1 MGFYSQ
7 IKEILKVSVPI
18 DRKRFFISGVILFFV
33 KYGVDRSLSFFVFNR
48 EWWALDYIKNPTAL
62 FTLDPSSEDFTFYI
76 TLIGFSL
83 PFLYLG
89 TVLCLK
95 RLRSI
100 GLSPFWVFLFFV
112 PALNFLMFFLL
123 CLLPEGLY
131 GPSKIIGNESSDGF
145 IPKSKLIV
153 SIWSILITASITLL
167 FSLFSTDILKTYGA
181 SLFIGGPFII
191 GFTSVALYS
200 RTEFVGF
207 KQALL
212 ISASAISLAGF
223 LTFIIAME
231 GVICLMMA
239 APLAYFLGFLGG
251 GIAYLLQAKSK
262 FVSSFL
268 PFLFLI
274 LPSLAYLEANMDRES
289 DWYMVETSLKI
300 SASKEKVWKGLF
312 EFSDIPEPKELIF
325 NAGVS
330 YPVRARVEG
339 KGIGAIRY
347 CEFNNGVF
355 VEEITEWDENTS
367 LGFNVVRQPDAMKE
381 LSPYKNIRP
390 THLDGY
396 FASKKGS
403 FQLVSLGKN
412 ETLLIGRTWFQ
423 NKFGPTAYWNVWI
436 HWILHKIHYRV
447 LDHIRN
453 TVEAP
458 S

>member
-7 IKEILKVSVPI
+7 IKEALRVSLPI
-18 DRKRFFISGVILFFV
+18 DRKRFFILGVILFSF
-33 KYGVDRSLSFFVFNR
+33 KYGIDRSLSYFVFNR
-48 EWWALDYIKNPTAL
+48 EWWAVDYIKNPTAL

-89 TVLCLK
+89 TILCLK
-95 RLRSI
+95 RLRSV
-100 GLSPFWVFLFFV
+100 GLSSFWVLLFFV
-112 PALNFLMFFLL
+112 PVLNFLMFFLL
-123 CLLPEGLY
+123 CLLPEDLY
-131 GPSKIIGNESSDGF
+131 NDSRSVSSQEF

-207 KQALL
+207 KQALI
-212 ISASAISLAGF
+212 ISASSISLAGF
-223 LTFIIAME
+223 LTFVIAME
-231 GVICLMMA
+231 GIICLIMA

-262 FVSSFL
+262 LVSSAL

-274 LPSLAYLEANMDRES
+274 LPSIAYLEANLDKKS

-300 SASKEKVWKGLF
+300 SAPREKVWKGLF

-355 VEEITEWDENTS
+355 VEEITNWEESNS
-367 LGFNVVRQPDAMKE
+367 LEFNVIRQPDAMKE

-412 ETLLIGRTWFQ
+412 ETLLIGRTWFL
-423 NKFGPTAYWNVWI
+423 NKFGPTTYWNVWI

-453 TVEAP
+453 SVEV
-458 S
+458 SS

>member
-1 MGFYSQ
+1 MEFYSQ
-7 IKEILKVSVPI
+7 FKDLLKVSVPI
-18 DRKRFFISGVILFFV
+18 DRKKFFISGVILFFI
-33 KYGVDRSLSFFVFNR
+33 KYGIDRSLSYFVFNR
-48 EWWALDYIKNPTAL
+48 EWWAIDYIKNPTAL
-62 FTLDPSSEDFTFYI
+62 FTLDPSSEDFAFYI
-76 TLIGFSL
+76 TLIAFSL

-95 RLRSI
+95 RLRSV

-112 PALNFLMFFLL
+112 PVLNFLMFFLL
-123 CLLPEGLY
+123 SLLPEDLY
-131 GPSKIIGNESSDGF
+131 RPSQSLGNGSSDGF

-200 RTEFVGF
+200 RTEFVSF

-212 ISASAISLAGF
+212 VSASSISLAGF
-223 LTFIIAME
+223 LTFIVAME
-231 GVICLMMA
+231 GVICLIMA

-262 FVSSFL
+262 LISSVL

-274 LPSLAYLEANMDRES
+274 LPSIAYLEATLDKES

-355 VEEITEWDENTS
+355 VEAITKWEENSS
-367 LGFNVVRQPDAMKE
+367 LAFDVVRQPDAMKE

-390 THLDGY
+390 THLSGY

-423 NKFGPTAYWNVWI
+423 NKFGPTTYWNVWI

-453 TVEAP
+453 SVEAP

>member
-1 MGFYSQ
+1 MFSQ
-7 IKEILKVSVPI
+7 LKEYLNVSIPI
-18 DRKRFFISGVILFFV
+18 DRKKFFITGVILFFV
-33 KYGVDRSLSFFVFNR
+33 KYSIDRIIAYIFFDR
-48 EWWALDYIKNPTAL
+48 LWWISEYFKDPGKIVLQKFEPEESRFY
-62 FTLDPSSEDFTFYI
+62 FTL
-76 TLIGFSL
+76 LLVSL
-83 PFLYLG
+83 PFIYLG
-89 TVLCLK
+89 TIFCIK

-100 GLSPFWVFLFFV
+100 GLSSFWVLLFFV
-112 PALNFLMFFLL
+112 PFLNFLMFFLL
-123 CLLPEGLY
+123 SVLPENLY
-131 GPSKIIGNESSDGF
+131 NNKEVGSSPEF
-145 IPKSKLIV
+145 FPKSKLIV
-153 SIWSILITASITLL
+153 SIWSIIFATSISLL
-167 FSLFSTDILKTYGA
+167 FSIFSTDILKAYGA
-181 SLFIGGPFII
+181 SLFVGGPFII
-191 GFTSVALYS
+191 GFTSVILYS
-200 RTEFVGF
+200 RAEPVDF
-207 KQALL
+207 KQAML
-212 ISASAISLAGF
+212 ISFTAISIAGI
-223 LTFIIAME
+223 LTLIVALE
-231 GVICLMMA
+231 GIICLMMA

-251 GIAYLLQAKSK
+251 GIAYLLQTKSK
-262 FVSSFL
+262 LVSSIL

-274 LPSLAYLEANMDRES
+274 LPSIAYLEANLDKKS
-289 DWYMVETSLKI
+289 DWYMVETSLRI

-355 VEEITEWDENTS
+355 VEEITNWDENNS
-367 LGFNVVRQPDAMKE
+367 LEFDVVRQPDAMKE

-412 ETLLIGRTWFQ
+412 ETLLIGRTWFL
-423 NKFGPTAYWNVWI
+423 NKFGPTTYWNVWI

-453 TVEAP
+453 SVEV
-458 S
+458 SS

>member
-1 MGFYSQ
+1 MRIFSQ
-7 IKEILKVSVPI
+7 LKEILKVSVPI
-18 DRKRFFISGVILFFV
+18 DRKSFFISGTILFFI
-33 KYGVDRSLSFFVFNR
+33 KYGIDRSLSYFVFNR
-48 EWWALDYIKNPTAL
+48 EWWAVDYIKNPTAL
-62 FTLDPSSEDFTFYI
+62 FTLDPSSEDFVFYF

-89 TVLCLK
+89 TILCLK

-100 GLSPFWVFLFFV
+100 GLSSFWVFLFFV

-123 CLLPEGLY
+123 CVLPENLY
-131 GPSKIIGNESSDGF
+131 NVPGSESSAEF

-212 ISASAISLAGF
+212 ISASSISLAGF

-231 GVICLMMA
+231 GAICLIMA
-239 APLAYFLGFLGG
+239 APLAYFLGFIGG
-251 GIAYLLQAKSK
+251 GIAYLLQAKSR
-262 FVSSFL
+262 FVSSVL

-274 LPSLAYLEANMDRES
+274 LPSVAYLEANLGKES

-300 SASKEKVWKGLF
+300 SAPKENVWKGLF

-355 VEEITEWDENTS
+355 VEKITKWDDNNS
-367 LGFNVVRQPDAMKE
+367 LEFDVVRQPDAMRE

-412 ETLLIGRTWFQ
+412 ETLLIGRTWFL
-423 NKFGPTAYWNVWI
+423 NKFGPTSYWNVGI

-453 TVEAP
+453 SVEV
-458 S
+458 SS